1 MWGRAEEPA
10 VGGMEAAVAWSGD
23 GSAMEDEMGLLVV
36 RSRAEQ
42 RLLSGFYRLRKK
54 RIARK
59 QAEFGSE
66 RLASL
71 RKGEIVQVVQSCV
84 QPDGAVRARV
94 TDVSG
99 EDAGWVTFDE
109 NCMAPEP
116 EPMPES
122 EPEPEPKELPPP
134 TRRRA
139 SCPDVAANATPAPL
153 RPRTRGGEGS
163 EPSRAERPGESA
175 SATYVDVTYG
185 EPIRSEVSLSER
197 LRKKR
202 ERRRGGRAAGGT
214 KQTRWQARQA
224 RELQMQEAYVAGSGS
239 GGGGTTFGGTP
250 LDSECAVC
258 LDQMRD
264 PVMLACGHRF
274 CRACATLVRTTDSR
288 QRCPVCRRPSMR
300 RFFRHAS
307 PQASAESTVED
318 SW

>member
-1 MWGRAEEPA
+1 MSSGAGA
-10 VGGMEAAVAWSGD
+10 AWSGD
-23 GSAMEDEMGLLVV
+23 GAITPDDGMLVPS
-36 RSRAEQ
+36 SRAEQ
-42 RLLSGFYRLRKK
+42 RLLSGIYRLRKK

-71 RKGEIVQVVQSCV
+71 RKGEIVRVVQSCV

-99 EDAGWVTFDE
+99 VDAGWVTFDE
-109 NCMAPEP
+109 DCMTLEPEP
-116 EPMPES
+116 ESES
-122 EPEPEPKELPPP
+122 EPEEESPPPLVP

-139 SCPDVAANATPAPL
+139 SYPDVAASAGPARE
-153 RPRTRGGEGS
+153 RPHTRGGDSS
-163 EPSRAERPGESA
+163 ERSRMERPGESA
-175 SATYVDVTYG
+175 GAPYVDVTYG
-185 EPIRSEVSLSER
+185 EPMRSEIPLSER

-202 ERRRGGRAAGGT
+202 ERRQAGT

-224 RELQMQEAYVAGSGS
+224 RELQMQEAYVAGMGS
-239 GGGGTTFGGTP
+239 GGGTPSFCGTP
-250 LDSECAVC
+250 VDSECAVC
-258 LDQMRD
+258 LDQMHD

-300 RFFRHAS
+300 RFFRPDPHRECGEQS
-307 PQASAESTVED
+307 QR
-318 SW
+318 